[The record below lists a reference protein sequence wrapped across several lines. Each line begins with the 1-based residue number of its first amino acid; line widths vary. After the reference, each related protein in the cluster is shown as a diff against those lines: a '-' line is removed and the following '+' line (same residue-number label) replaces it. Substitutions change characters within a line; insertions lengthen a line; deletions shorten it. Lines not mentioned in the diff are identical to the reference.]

1 MAGKGIKKMN
11 VNEVFPS
18 TYLKASDLESGPKN
32 VTIGNCKTEEV
43 GQGDDARRMPVLEFR
58 DGAGALVVNKTN
70 WNTLLSL
77 FGGTDTDEWNGR
89 TIQIYSAEVSFA
101 GKMVKGIRLRESKP
115 LPSGNPST
123 MNLDEEVPF

>member
-1 MAGKGIKKMN
+1 MN
-11 VNEVFPS
+11 VNKVFPS
-18 TYLKASDLESGPKN
+18 QYLKASDLESGPQN
-32 VTIGNCKTEEV
+32 ATISNCKTEEV
-43 GQGDDARRMPVLEFR
+43 GQGDEARTLPVLEFR
-58 DGAGALVVNKTN
+58 GEVAALVVNKTN

-89 TIQIYSAEVSFA
+89 TIQLYSAEVSFG

-115 LPSGNPST
+115 LPSANPST

>member
-1 MAGKGIKKMN
+1 MN

-18 TYLKASDLESGPKN
+18 AYLKASDLESGPKN
-32 VTIGNCKTEEV
+32 VIINNCKTEEV
-43 GQGDDARRMPVLEFR
+43 GQGDDARTMPILEFR

-77 FGGTDTDEWNGR
+77 FGDTTDTDEWNGR
-89 TIQIYSAEVSFA
+89 TIQIYSAEVNFA
-101 GKMVKGIRLRESKP
+101 GKMVKGIRLKLP
-115 LPSGNPST
+115 QPSGQTQPAS

>member
-1 MAGKGIKKMN
+1 MN

-18 TYLKASDLESGPKN
+18 TYLKASDLESGPQN
-32 VTIGNCKTEEV
+32 VIINNCKTEQI
-43 GQGDDARRMPVLEFR
+43 GQDDAAKTMPVLEFR

-89 TIQIYSAEVSFA
+89 TIQIYSADVSRA
-101 GKMVKGIRLRESKP
+101 GAEKP
-115 LPSGNPST
+115 AASPSPH
-123 MNLDEEVPF
+123 P